1 MPHNVDLCTP
11 TVDRVGGTQ
20 IARGAWTM
28 PRFYFHVWRGGQLE
42 VDEAGVALP
51 TLDSARR
58 TAERIASVIVV
69 ETPFSPER
77 MSSWDVEVTDQ
88 TGQTVFICPI
98 GGRHDDHPG
107 CLRRG
112 PEPPHTSESRT
123 GASLLHAAYPTHP
136 TQVRHS

>member
-1 MPHNVDLCTP
+1 MPHNVDLCTR
-11 TVDRVGGTQ
+11 TVDRVGGAQ

-51 TLDSARR
+51 ILDSARR

-98 GGRHDDHPG
+98 VGDEVIIRATSDAGQDRH
-107 CLRRG
+107 
-112 PEPPHTSESRT
+112 TRT
-123 GASLLHAAYPTHP
+123 PA
-136 TQVRHS
+136 